1 MNRGFRPLV
10 PSSIAEETAF
20 GLAAGPLPVYDSL
33 VNVAP
38 LFIGGLSTWEMLMVL
53 AVGLLLFGSKLPEV
67 GRQIGR
73 SLMEF
78 KKGMKGFTEDMQ
90 ATERETERLISDAE
104 ENERRRR
111 EARAAAAKPA
121 TETPAAPAEAASDE
135 SAPADSPKSSASDL
149 GRDQAGYDARSAS

>member
-1 MNRGFRPLV
+1 M
-10 PSSIAEETAF
+10 
-20 GLAAGPLPVYDSL
+20 
-33 VNVAP
+33 NVAP
-38 LFIGGLSTWEMLMVL
+38 LFIGGLSTWEMLVVL

-67 GRQIGR
+67 GRQLGR

-90 ATERETERLISDAE
+90 ATERETERLIADAE

-111 EARAAAAKPA
+111 EARAAAAKAAQPA
-121 TETPAAPAEAASDE
+121 VEPPTEPEPAPPET
-135 SAPADSPKSSASDL
+135 PKSSAADQ